1 MAGADDKGGG
11 CIVVGY
17 LLLNVEEF
25 GPFAGPGPGTGGIG
39 IALLVGGMGPR
50 PGV

>member
-11 CIVVGY
+11 CIAVGY

-25 GPFAGPGPGTGGIG
+25 GPFAGPGTGGIG
-39 IALLVGGMGPR
+39 IALLEGGMGPR